1 LKESGNDKTGMLC
14 GGERKEET
22 GVKSEVVERG
32 PDVLSFSRNARASAF
47 GAK

>member
-1 LKESGNDKTGMLC
+1 MLKESGNDKTGMLC

-22 GVKSEVVERG
+22 GVKSEVVQR
-32 PDVLSFSRNARASAF
+32 VLSFSRNARASAF